1 MLKIYVS
8 QAYLAAEVF
17 IAIIMRVL
25 LLLALFMLSAL
36 LAVMS
41 EAQTDEQVRAIL
53 CLSGAES
60 MESLDEQELEK
71 YSNLLSRPLEI
82 NILPQSKLVSSGLL
96 TPFQAAS
103 LSDYKARSGDIL
115 SFAELSSVDGFSA
128 EFVSA
133 LKPFISLRSL
143 KMPGDAGTPSKVV
156 QDAVLKCG
164 IRDGTCSSGL
174 KYKIGYKEYFEASAA
189 IRNTYSQRDPS
200 YTFNVALH
208 GKRHPSSLIIG
219 DFNARYGQGL
229 CVWSGFSLSGFSGA
243 SSFARRPAGLSPSW
257 SYSQEGS
264 HRGAAGD
271 IHLGRFVV
279 SALAS
284 FGGLRKRMESGK
296 GDIDVMPALNVTWLG
311 RNGQAGVTGT
321 DRKASV
327 DFRWTAGG
335 SDIFGEFAYDI
346 RHGCMAGV
354 AGVIFNFESDW
365 KLSAAAR
372 YYPSDFDDEYTGG
385 IRSWSRTSNE
395 RAFSAGVERRGF
407 FLAADLARKADADKA
422 QGKFMLKLPL
432 QIYRNMVLSVR
443 ASERIRSYGE
453 LHNRTGVRLDLDY
466 SSSGISSA
474 YGISDGP
481 AWTGRFRAEGLL
493 CKSLGVLAYLEGGRK
508 TDFFSTYL
516 RGTIFR
522 IDNWDDRIYSYER
535 DAPGNFSV
543 PAYYG
548 RGVSLVW
555 TGGCRIRLHERPWR
569 SMKIYAKALRV
580 QYFRSSAHNNR
591 TEFKI
596 QLAFDL

>member
-1 MLKIYVS
+1 
-8 QAYLAAEVF
+8 
-17 IAIIMRVL
+17 MRIL
-25 LLLALFMLSAL
+25 LLLALFMLSAF

-53 CLSGAES
+53 FLSGAES
-60 MESLDEQELEK
+60 MESLDEEELEK
-71 YSNLLSRPLEI
+71 YSNLLARPLEI
-82 NILPQSKLVSSGLL
+82 NLLPQSKLVSSGLL

-103 LSDYKARSGDIL
+103 LSDYKARNGDIL
-115 SFAELSSVDGFSA
+115 SFTELSSVDGFS
-128 EFVSA
+128 EEYVSA
-133 LKPFISLRSL
+133 LWPFISLKSL
-143 KMPGDAGTPSKVV
+143 RMPGETGTPPKVA
-156 QDAVLKCG
+156 QDAVLKSG
-164 IRDGTCSSGL
+164 VRDGTYCMGL
-174 KYKIGYKEYFEASAA
+174 KYKIGFKEYFEASAA
-189 IRNTYSQRDPS
+189 IRNTYSQKDPS

-208 GKRHPSSLIIG
+208 GKRNPCNLIIG
-219 DFNARYGQGL
+219 DFSARYGQGL
-229 CVWSGFSLSGFSGA
+229 CVWSGFSLSGISGA
-243 SSFARRPAGLSPSW
+243 SSFMRRPTGLSPSW

-264 HRGAAGD
+264 HRGVAGN
-271 IHLGRFVV
+271 IYLGRFAV

-284 FGGLRKRMESGK
+284 FGGLRKRMELGK

-311 RNGQAGVTGT
+311 RNGQAGITGT

-335 SDIFGEFAYDI
+335 SDIFGECAYDI
-346 RHGCMAGV
+346 RHGCLAGV
-354 AGVIFNFESDW
+354 AGIIFNFEKDW

-372 YYPSDFDDEYTGG
+372 YYPSDFEDEYTGG

-407 FLAADLARKADADKA
+407 SLAADVARKANADKI

-443 ASERIRSYGE
+443 ASERLRTYDE
-453 LHNRTGVRLDLDY
+453 LRHRTDVRLDLDY
-466 SSSGISSA
+466 SSSGISSV
-474 YGISDGP
+474 YGISDGS
-481 AWTGRFRAEGLL
+481 AWTGRFRAEGLI
-493 CKSLGVLAYLEGGRK
+493 CKSLGLLAYLEGGRK

-522 IDNWDDRIYSYER
+522 IDDWDDRIYSYER

-548 RGVSLVW
+548 RGVSLAW
-555 TGGCRIRLHERPWR
+555 TGGCKIRLHERPWR
-569 SMKIYAKALRV
+569 SMKIYAKAMMMRNIK
-580 QYFRSSAHNNR
+580 SSAHKNHA
-591 TEFKI
+591 ELKI